1 MKSTKYI
8 LAGLVAL
15 IVMASPPSEILAQ
28 GMQVTS
34 AKVYIKQNEFD
45 KAEALLTEALEKDS
59 EHKDAN
65 FYMGY
70 VRYTQG
76 RYGDLLTH
84 WGKFEQKKLG
94 RRERDMHK
102 KVVKDLYQNAF
113 NKGVEAYNAQ
123 DWPTATSMFR
133 VAADPLIKKDPRDFQ
148 PETMLGFTLVTS
160 DQIDEGI
167 VVLEKVVKTDPS
179 NLGVWNGLLNGYIK
193 NNDHPNIIRAYENYM
208 PLSDQVDANDYYR
221 LGRSH
226 AVLGDTLKAAEVYEA
241 GAKAVPDEMNFYL
254 MSSEIHVQFND
265 IPKAAEML
273 ENARKIDPV
282 DLKILNNLGILYY
295 NMKEYAKAIEPL
307 EMLVEVEPLS
317 IDGWQN
323 LGDAHFG
330 LAKVAREA
338 GDTEKATEYST
349 KGTEYEDK
357 SKALMRSGEGK

>member
-1 MKSTKYI
+1 MKSTTFI
-8 LAGLVAL
+8 FAGLAAL
-15 IVMASPPSEILAQ
+15 ILMASPPSEILAQ
-28 GMQVTS
+28 GMEVTS
-34 AKVYIKQNEFD
+34 AKVYIKQNDID
-45 KAEALLTEALEKDS
+45 KAESLLIEALEKDP

-76 RYGDLLTH
+76 RYEDLLNH

-94 RRERDMHK
+94 RREKDMHK

-123 DWPTATSMFR
+123 DWPTATTMFR
-133 VAADPLIKKDPRDFQ
+133 VAANPVIKRNPKDFQ

-167 VVLEKVVKTDPS
+167 VVLEKVVETDPK

-193 NNDHPNIIRAYENYM
+193 KGDHPNIIRAYENYL

-254 MSSEIHVQFND
+254 MSSEIHVQFDN

-273 ENARKIDPV
+273 EKARAIDPV

-295 NMKEYAKAIEPL
+295 NMKDYEKAIEPL
-307 EMLVEVEPLS
+307 KMLVEVEPLS

-323 LGDAHFG
+323 LADAHFG
-330 LAKVAREA
+330 LAKAAQEA
-338 GDTEKATEYST
+338 GDTDKANVYSD
-349 KGTEYEDK
+349 KGAEYEDK
-357 SKALMRSGEGK
+357 SKGLMRSGEGK